1 MKTRTLKNILFLLI
15 AIVMILA
22 RSASAQN
29 VLTIQGN
36 VSDVNGSP
44 IVNHIVTITGN
55 TPVLSTFTYTDSLGD
70 YLALLTVLN
79 MQGAL
84 TVSIADCN
92 GLVLTN
98 SHFWSPQITTII
110 SNFVYCASST
120 PCTLSATVT
129 YDSITNLLTPV
140 VNAGT
145 PPYTF
150 IFNGGFVGPPFY
162 YTPGWCLYIVD
173 ANGCDTTICDTS
185 NVLWPCAIPNL
196 TVDLDSNTNVLE
208 VNQNSSNFTYLWTN
222 GDTTHH
228 TQYYPNWCV
237 YVVDLNGCD
246 TTICEGINMPCTL
259 FGAYVNLTSNG
270 LQAGAMTMPPY
281 ALTYIWS
288 NGMNGSWSAFYQ
300 NWCVQ
305 IIDTVTGC
313 DTTICDSSFT
323 SQSCTDSSLINPN
336 AFCPQVYLPV
346 CGCDSVNY
354 MNDCYAI
361 NYGGVTS
368 WTQGP
373 CGTNPPPPC
382 QSLFIAHPDSSNPN
396 GVWFYDFSTPMGTI
410 NSWLWDFGDNSTS
423 TLQNPQHTY
432 NGTGTYYVCL
442 TITSQ
447 ASPNGVV
454 CTSTFCDSVWLGG
467 AGMPCHASFQSTQV
481 NASDSTHFFNFS
493 FGTTSSTTYFWDFGD
508 GSTSTDEN
516 PIHLYASS
524 GYYTVCL
531 TITDTITNCHD
542 TECHTIFVSIG
553 ATQPCT
559 LMGVSVMLDST
570 TMLMEATWDSNYA
583 YQWTN
588 GATTQHSNYYPQW
601 CVHIIDVTTGCDT
614 VICEYTNPQPCH
626 AMFYFSPANVPN
638 TFEFYDYSSPNPT
651 SWLWDFGDGTTS
663 VLQNPVHTYQNVS
676 SGFYLVCLTI
686 TTISP
691 NGNMCT
697 STYCDS
703 IYLQNMNNCHANFY
717 YTDLGNNTA
726 QFTNTSMPMMPPP
739 GHIIEFDLDY
749 GDGTIDYNIGT
760 STTHTYP
767 SSGMYYACLTMWVA
781 DSSGTIICTDTFC
794 HSVTVT
800 SGPIPCHADFTYYR
814 DSIVINNPNGT
825 TFVGLGNIFYFIDLS
840 MPIGIIFTWSWDM
853 GDFGAGTYHQGTSSS
868 SQFPVYE
875 YDTSGTYYACLTIT
889 ILIGGNTC
897 SSTYC
902 DTIIAYPSP
911 PPTGIIAQN
920 FIKEVIIYPN
930 PANDKLAIDMQITE
944 SGTIQINF
952 INMMGQKLSQQKVST
967 FGGQLKL
974 ITDISHLPN
983 GVYTI
988 EFVVKNSKLHKRVI
1002 ITR

>member
-1 MKTRTLKNILFLLI
+1 MKAQQLKNALFLLI
-15 AIVMILA
+15 AILMILV
-22 RSASAQN
+22 RSASAQGL
-29 VLTIQGN
+29 VVTGN
-36 VSDVNGSP
+36 VSDVNSIP
-44 IVNHIVTITGN
+44 VVNYLVTITPNSNIGIPLPPI
-55 TPVLSTFTYTDSLGD
+55 TTYTDSFGD
-70 YLALLTVLN
+70 YNAILSISTSQT
-79 MQGAL
+79 QGSL
-84 TVSIADCN
+84 FVSIVDCN
-92 GLVLTN
+92 GTMLINAHYWTPN
-98 SHFWSPQITTII
+98 TISII

-120 PCTLSATVT
+120 
-129 YDSITNLLTPV
+129 
-140 VNAGT
+140 
-145 PPYTF
+145 
-150 IFNGGFVGPPFY
+150 
-162 YTPGWCLYIVD
+162 
-173 ANGCDTTICDTS
+173 
-185 NVLWPCAIPNL
+185 
-196 TVDLDSNTNVLE
+196 
-208 VNQNSSNFTYLWTN
+208 
-222 GDTTHH
+222 
-228 TQYYPNWCV
+228 
-237 YVVDLNGCD
+237 
-246 TTICEGINMPCTL
+246 PCTL

-323 SQSCTDSSLINPN
+323 SQNCTDSSLINPN

-346 CGCDSVNY
+346 CGCDSVTY

-361 NYGGVTS
+361 NYGGATS

-382 QSLFIAHPDSSNPN
+382 QAHFIAHPDSSNPN
-396 GVWFYDFSTPMGTI
+396 GVWFYDLSTPMGTI

-454 CTSTFCDSVWLGG
+454 CTSTFCDSVWLSG

-508 GSTSTDEN
+508 NSTSALQNPQHTYNGTGTYYVCLTITSQASPNGVVCTSTSCDSVWLGGTGMPCHASFQSTQVNASDSTHFFNFSFGTTTSTTYFWDFGDGNTSTDEN

-524 GYYTVCL
+524 GYYTACL

-559 LMGVSVMLDST
+559 LMGVSVILDST

-588 GATTQHSNYYPQW
+588 GANTQHTQYYPQW
-601 CVHIIDVTTGCDT
+601 CVHVIDVTTGCDT

-626 AMFYFSPANVPN
+626 AMFYFSPAFVPN

-717 YTDLGNNTA
+717 YMQLILPIL
-726 QFTNTSMPMMPPP
+726 Q
-739 GHIIEFDLDY
+739 
-749 GDGTIDYNIGT
+749 
-760 STTHTYP
+760 
-767 SSGMYYACLTMWVA
+767 CL
-781 DSSGTIICTDTFC
+781 
-794 HSVTVT
+794 
-800 SGPIPCHADFTYYR
+800 
-814 DSIVINNPNGT
+814 
-825 TFVGLGNIFYFIDLS
+825 
-840 MPIGIIFTWSWDM
+840 
-853 GDFGAGTYHQGTSSS
+853 
-868 SQFPVYE
+868 
-875 YDTSGTYYACLTIT
+875 
-889 ILIGGNTC
+889 
-897 SSTYC
+897 
-902 DTIIAYPSP
+902 
-911 PPTGIIAQN
+911 
-920 FIKEVIIYPN
+920 
-930 PANDKLAIDMQITE
+930 
-944 SGTIQINF
+944 
-952 INMMGQKLSQQKVST
+952 
-967 FGGQLKL
+967 
-974 ITDISHLPN
+974 
-983 GVYTI
+983 
-988 EFVVKNSKLHKRVI
+988 
-1002 ITR
+1002 